1 MVFFGNQLT
10 GKMPFKE
17 VFCHPMVRDA
27 YGRKMS
33 KSLGNVIDPTDV
45 ITGQNLQKLH
55 NDLRQGNLPEKEIAK
70 AEDGQKKLYPKGI
83 PQCGTDAL
91 RFALANYTS
100 GGESLNVGE
109 DVFADFAGRD
119 INMEIARVEGYRK
132 FCNKLWNATKFCLFR
147 MDLVTLEGKR
157 QQSSFVP
164 NKSHL
169 VSFLLPILDA
179 I

>member
-1 MVFFGNQLT
+1 MGWPEKVCVRPIKAALTLQTKDLEHFYPNSILETGWDILFFWVARMVFFGNQLT

-45 ITGQNLQKLH
+45 ITGQSLQKLH
-55 NDLRQGNLPEKEIAK
+55 NDLRQGNLPEKEIIK
-70 AEDGQKKLYPKGI
+70 AEDGQKKLYPKGM

-100 GGESLNVGE
+100 GGEK
-109 DVFADFAGRD
+109 
-119 INMEIARVEGYRK
+119 ITCEI
-132 FCNKLWNATKFCLFR
+132 FI
-147 MDLVTLEGKR
+147 D
-157 QQSSFVP
+157 
-164 NKSHL
+164 
-169 VSFLLPILDA
+169 
-179 I
+179 